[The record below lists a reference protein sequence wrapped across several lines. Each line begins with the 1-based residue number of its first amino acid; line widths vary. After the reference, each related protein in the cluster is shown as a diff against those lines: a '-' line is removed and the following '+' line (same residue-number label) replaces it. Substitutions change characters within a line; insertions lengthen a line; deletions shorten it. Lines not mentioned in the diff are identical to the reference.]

1 MGFAKNLLAIGTA
14 VSLVASPALAAS
26 NTAKAASVPARVGT
40 PVAESENLFGA
51 STLLTLLGLA
61 ALIAVVVVIADGPS
75 SP

>member
-26 NTAKAASVPARVGT
+26 KATKTATVPARVGT

-51 STLLTLLGLA
+51 GTLLTLLGLA
-61 ALIAVVVVIADGPS
+61 ALVAVVVVVADGPS